1 MKRACTLI
9 LACMG
14 ATVLSAQQVDSGAQ
28 GEVPKAPAA
37 PNRGHDR
44 PLQQELKPLPYIGV
58 LTREVP
64 AELRAQISLQEGFG
78 LLVIEVIPDSP
89 AKAAG
94 IKVHDVL
101 VKFDDQRLVN
111 MQQLM
116 ALVHSRKKGDVV
128 SLTVISGGKEAQIN
142 LTLGEHQPPPA
153 DHQPQHT
160 SLFQRFWPRF
170 NSSEQRGGPQDL
182 EPLRERLERLQQE
195 IREYQERLQQ
205 WSKNGAAE
213 STQQIP
219 NFKPGAHQKRR
230 NETGI
235 TMPPGASQRFSIQ
248 ESRTSANVTRRD
260 DSGEYSIKNEDGKKT
275 FTVRP
280 PNGPEQSWP
289 IDTEEQRQAIP
300 EKFRDK
306 LKLMDGPGSGAR
318 IEVHPAPDK
327 EAPKSGASAPAAPAA
342 KGKTTS
348 A

>member
-1 MKRACTLI
+1 MKM
-9 LACMG
+9 ACMLLFACIS
-14 ATVLSAQQVDSGAQ
+14 ATFLSAQQVDSGTQA
-28 GEVPKAPAA
+28 GGTNASAP
-37 PNRGHDR
+37 PGRGPEPQSHSEQK
-44 PLQQELKPLPYIGV
+44 LVPYISV

-78 LLVIEVIPDSP
+78 LLVSEVIPDSP

-111 MQQLM
+111 MEQLM

-128 SLTVISGGKEAQIN
+128 SLSVISGGKETQIT
-142 LTLGEHQPPPA
+142 LTLGEHEPRPA
-153 DHQPQHT
+153 DHQSKHEGF
-160 SLFQRFWPRF
+160 FQRLWPRF
-170 NSSEQRGGPQDL
+170 NSPQQHGGSEDL
-182 EPLRERLERLQQE
+182 GSVKERLERLKQE
-195 IREYQERLQQ
+195 LREFQERMQQ
-205 WSKNGAAE
+205 WSENGAG
-213 STQQIP
+213 SVQQIP
-219 NFKPGAHQKRR
+219 NFKPGAHSKRR

-235 TMPPGASQRFSIQ
+235 TVPPGSSQRLSFQQSHN
-248 ESRTSANVTRRD
+248 STSVTRRD
-260 DSGEYSIKNEDGKKT
+260 DSGEYILKNEDGKKI

-289 IDTEEQRQAIP
+289 IETEEQREAIP

-306 LKLMDGPGSGAR
+306 LKLMDGPGSGVR
-318 IEVHPAPDK
+318 IEVHPVP
-327 EAPKSGASAPAAPAA
+327 EQGAPKGGASAPALPAS